1 MKTPLLGKT
10 LPELA
15 QALGPLARER
25 FRAAQVMRWMTGR
38 RAASFDE
45 MTDLPAP
52 LRAALEARFV
62 VGLPEVE
69 ARTEAE
75 DGAEKF
81 LFRLADGAKVEA
93 VYLPAPR
100 RRAARTLERVT
111 VCVSSQAGCAVNC
124 AFCVTG
130 RLGAGRNLTAGEILG
145 QYLVV
150 AREKGFGPREANVVF
165 MGMGEPLLNV
175 ANVSRALD
183 LLEVEVSPRRTTVS
197 TAGIVPGIREL
208 AKRERR
214 PNLAVSLTAAEN
226 GLRTRLMPVNAQWP
240 VSELLAALEEWPLE
254 AGRRIT
260 LEVVLIAGVNDG
272 PEAARALARL
282 AKRVPSK
289 VNLIPLN
296 ESAEWLPGL
305 ARPSVASVD
314 AFGRLLAGSG
324 VEVTVRW
331 SKGLGA
337 AAACGQL
344 KGREASGRPPR
355 VPSPPVRS

>member
-1 MKTPLLGKT
+1 MKTPLLGLT

-15 QALGPLARER
+15 QALAPLARER
-25 FRAAQVMRWMTGR
+25 FRAAQVQRWMTER
-38 RAASFDE
+38 RARSFDE

-52 LRAALEARFV
+52 LRAALGERFV

-69 ARTEAE
+69 ARTPSD

-93 VYLPAPR
+93 VYIPAPR
-100 RRAARTLERVT
+100 RRASGGGERVT
-111 VCVSSQAGCAVNC
+111 VCVSSQAGCALAC

-130 RLGAGRNLTAGEILG
+130 RMGAGRNLSAGEILG

-150 AREKGFGPREANVVF
+150 AREKGFGPRAANVVF

-175 ANVSRALD
+175 ANVSRTLD
-183 LLEVEVSPRRTTVS
+183 LLEAEVSPRRTTVS

-208 AKRERR
+208 AGRERR
-214 PNLAVSLTAAEN
+214 PNLAVSLTAAEDA
-226 GLRTRLMPVNAQWP
+226 LRTRLMPINAQWP
-240 VSELLAALEEWPLE
+240 VRELFEALEEWPLE
-254 AGRRIT
+254 PGRRVT
-260 LEVVLIAGVNDG
+260 LEVVLIADVNDS

-282 AKRVPSK
+282 ARRVPSK

-296 ESAEWLPGL
+296 ESPEWLPGL
-305 ARPSVASVD
+305 ARPADEKVN
-314 AFGRLLAGSG
+314 AFGALLAASG
-324 VEVTVRW
+324 VDVTVRW

-344 KGREASGRPPR
+344 KGRETPGRLPR
-355 VPSPPVRS
+355 VPAPSVRS